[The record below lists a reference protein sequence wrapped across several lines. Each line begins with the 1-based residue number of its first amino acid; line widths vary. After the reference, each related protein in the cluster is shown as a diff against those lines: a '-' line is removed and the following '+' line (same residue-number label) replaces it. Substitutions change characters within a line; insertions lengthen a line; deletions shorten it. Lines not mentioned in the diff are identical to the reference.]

1 MFGPIGTAVSELVLC
16 FARYRSGFDV
26 PTAPDPV
33 TVPHGRGEF
42 RHCYGADMR
51 IGAHVRAGKGLV
63 PALQHGDEI
72 GAEVVQIFTQSPRMW
87 KPSQYGPEVLAG
99 YREAQAAHPS
109 VTSTFCHATYL
120 INLATPDP
128 VLADKSRSC
137 LNANLATAEGMGS
150 DGLVLHIGSHRG
162 AGFEVALPGIV
173 DALIEALDSVEASDD
188 PCPILLEN
196 TAGAGDTV
204 GRSFE
209 ELAAVID
216 AAGGDERL
224 GVCLDTQH
232 LWASGVPF
240 TTVEESDEL
249 VALVDDTVGLD
260 RLRCLHLND
269 SKVAF
274 GANRDRH
281 ENIGAG
287 TIGAKGLAALL
298 GHPDLQGLPAI
309 LEVPGEGDGPR
320 AEDVSGARKVWKRG
334 VKLRA

>member
-1 MFGPIGTAVSELVLC
+1 
-16 FARYRSGFDV
+16 
-26 PTAPDPV
+26 
-33 TVPHGRGEF
+33 
-42 RHCYGADMR
+42 MR

-63 PALQHGDEI
+63 PALDHGAEI

-99 YREAQAAHPS
+99 YREAQAGHPS
-109 VTSTFCHATYL
+109 VTGTYCHATYL

-128 VLADKSRSC
+128 VLADKSRAC
-137 LNANLATAEGMGS
+137 LNANLATAQGMGAG
-150 DGLVLHIGSHRG
+150 GLVLHIGSHRG
-162 AGFEVALPGIV
+162 SGIDTALPGIV
-173 DALIEALDSVEASDD
+173 AGLAEALDSVEANDD

-196 TAGAGDTV
+196 AAGAGDTV

-209 ELAAVID
+209 ELARVIE
-216 AAGGDERL
+216 AAGGDQRL

-240 TTVEESDEL
+240 GSLEDADAL
-249 VALVDDTVGLD
+249 MALVSGTVGLE
-260 RLRCLHLND
+260 RLQCLHLND

-274 GANRDRH
+274 GANKDRH
-281 ENIGAG
+281 ENIGDG
-287 TIGAKGLAALL
+287 TIGSDGLAALL

-320 AEDVSGARKVWKRG
+320 SEDVVAARETWAQG
-334 VKLRA
+334 MALRT

>member
-1 MFGPIGTAVSELVLC
+1 
-16 FARYRSGFDV
+16 
-26 PTAPDPV
+26 
-33 TVPHGRGEF
+33 
-42 RHCYGADMR
+42 MR

-87 KPSQYGPEVLAG
+87 KASQYGPEVLAG
-99 YREAQAAHPS
+99 YREAQHDHPT

-128 VLADKSRSC
+128 ALGAKSRAC

-162 AGFEVALPGIV
+162 SGFDAALPGIV
-173 DALIEALDSVEASDD
+173 EALIEALDSVEVSSD

-196 TAGAGDTV
+196 AAGAGDTV

-209 ELAAVID
+209 ELAMVID
-216 AAGGDERL
+216 TAGGDERL

-240 TTVEESDEL
+240 GTVDEADDLIALVEE
-249 VALVDDTVGLD
+249 TVGLD
-260 RLRCLHLND
+260 RLQCLHLND

-281 ENIGAG
+281 ENIGDG
-287 TIGAKGLAALL
+287 TIGAEALAALL

-309 LEVPGEGDGPR
+309 LEVPGDGDGPR
-320 AEDVSGARKVWKRG
+320 TKDVSLARKVWADG